1 MKQESITERLSG
13 FGLTRQ
19 ESTIYYCLLSEGKLT
34 GYEAAKLTGISR
46 SNAYGALASLTDKGA
61 AYSEEDGKVKKHTPV
76 PLTEFCENH
85 IGKMQRNKQWL
96 EDHVTSKKPEEEGY
110 ITIEG
115 DTHILNKIRNLLKQ
129 VDERVY
135 ISASRLQIR
144 DIEEDIHRLSGA
156 NKKVVIITDV
166 PFDLAGVNMYKGD
179 MRPNQIGIIGDS
191 KYVLTG
197 EYGSKENS
205 TCLYSGQRNFV
216 ELFKNALSNE
226 IKIIKYQKGEM

>member
-1 MKQESITERLSG
+1 MEQESITERLSG

-19 ESTIYYCLLSEGKLT
+19 ESAIYYCLLSEGKLT

-46 SNAYGALASLTDKGA
+46 SNAYGALANLIDKGA
-61 AYSEEDGKVKKHTPV
+61 AYSEEDGKVKKYTPV
-76 PLTEFCENH
+76 PLTEFCENY
-85 IGKMQRNKQWL
+85 IGKMQRDKQWL
-96 EDHVTSKKPEEEGY
+96 EAYVTSKKPEEEGY

-115 DTHILNKIRNLLKQ
+115 DEHILNKIRNLLKQ

-135 ISASRLQIR
+135 ISGSRVQIS
-144 DIEEDIHRLSGA
+144 DIEEDIRRLSGA
-156 NKKVVIITDV
+156 DKKVVIITDA
-166 PFDLAGVNMYKGD
+166 PFDLAGVKMYMGEI
-179 MRPNQIGIIGDS
+179 RPDQIGIIGDS

-197 EYGSKENS
+197 EYGSKGNN
-205 TCLYSGQRNFV
+205 TCLYSGQKNFV